1 MNIEMLADVLK
12 RRGCRSVCYF
22 HADHFEP
29 WSTRID
35 QDSARAIERMAAQ
48 ARVSAYA
55 RRLSLFYNVFVP
67 YRLAAGGSEATESCV
82 PGDGVAFAQRSPR
95 QEAMARDAIRPLVH
109 DGHEIHLHV
118 HHEFWTQN
126 SSHFDTPVSRWV
138 NEHSNAHADAARLDL
153 HFQLCKDAIAREIG
167 MPFERWAFVH
177 GNWALNASDPSICRI
192 TGEMAMI
199 AKHGGYGDFSFPAGR
214 AHCDPKIEAPF
225 TCLPLD
231 HVRAYDDPRA
241 DPRAIELDSK
251 VMRPERFFI
260 WNSPIKASHTSLDYY
275 SAANRKLF
283 QNPERVL
290 GAWLGTSV
298 CLGDTLFIKT
308 HAHSMKG
315 EYRLA
320 EPDSLIP
327 HGYPAIV
334 AIFDG
339 LSRVCERAD
348 VELRLLTVNEVY
360 DLVAAFDGSPRR
372 ATAAE
377 GTAMM
382 STPTMA
388 VSDSK
393 AIEPDAV
400 EPDAV
405 APLPPT
411 EPAAILHE
419 LLDLH
424 RAWLAREPATT
435 APDDLYQVKLARG
448 APLEPYEHALAAE
461 IADRYPPDSTRII
474 EIGTGWGGLG
484 VLLARLGYEV
494 FGFEG
499 NARRHAACSWHFD
512 EQIRRFPILGKRL
525 RLAPLG
531 LFPEAMSAD
540 ALAVDKINVGVATN
554 ITSSYTAEHEQ
565 EIAQT
570 AVAFDELILDLA
582 RFGHTR
588 NEQEERDALRRVVID
603 VGFKPVERMFFDPPY
618 EYWRFRS
625 RSILGAGRIA
635 LAPPAAPDTD
645 GFSPAPPA
653 LLPAMPRALVKTQRA
668 PLFGI
673 AGEKTLTECPVCHAR
688 DIGPIWRIPMTA
700 VKTPINVFGG
710 YFDQIPTLQ
719 VPGTLFCFDL
729 CAECESIFLNPVPAL
744 QKEGYRRT
752 DHYIRKM
759 ENAEEWRGYEQVY
772 DRFARWI
779 PRDAT
784 VMLDAAC
791 GIGQYLEIA
800 RRRSTHR
807 WQRLIG
813 LELGDRYVE
822 HMRTRDLEAHPFD
835 IDTDDLL
842 AIVPAASVD
851 FISFCEGFEHVER
864 PLDALGK
871 LLSVLRPGGRLFF
884 TAQRYGPDAQAAI
897 RPGEPIY
904 IGEKVVEELP
914 RRLGCRV
921 LNKASSGTRYYL
933 VLAK

>member
-1 MNIEMLADVLK
+1 MNIEILADVLK

-35 QDSARAIERMAAQ
+35 QESARAVERMAAQ
-48 ARVSAYA
+48 ARASPYA

-67 YRLAAGGSEATESCV
+67 YRLAAAGSEATDIGV
-82 PGDGVAFAQRSPR
+82 PGDGVAFARRSPR

-118 HHEFWTQN
+118 HHEFWTRN

-138 NEHSNAHADAARLDL
+138 NEHSTAQADAARLDL
-153 HFQLCKDAIAREIG
+153 HFQLCKDAIAREMG

-199 AKHGGYGDFSFPAGR
+199 ARHGGFGDFSFPAGR

-241 DPRAIELDSK
+241 DPRAVEGQGG

-290 GAWLGTSV
+290 GAWLGKSV

-315 EYRLA
+315 EYRHT

-327 HGYPAIV
+327 HAYPDIV

-339 LSRVCERAD
+339 LSRVCERAR
-348 VELRLLTVNEVY
+348 VELRLLTVNEVF
-360 DLVAAFDGSPRR
+360 DLLTAFDGSPQR
-372 ATAAE
+372 AAVAE

-382 STPTMA
+382 ASA
-388 VSDSK
+388 VLPVS
-393 AIEPDAV
+393 EPEA
-400 EPDAV
+400 A
-405 APLPPT
+405 ALLPPT
-411 EPAAILHE
+411 TPAAILEE

-424 RAWLAREPATT
+424 RAWLAMEPAAAT
-435 APDDLYQVKLARG
+435 DELYHVKLARG

-461 IADRYPPDSTRII
+461 IADRYPPGSTRIV

-484 VLLARLGYEV
+484 ILLARLGYEI

-499 NARRHAACSWHFD
+499 NARRHAACRWHFD
-512 EQIRRFPILGKRL
+512 EQIRRFPILRDRL

-531 LFPEAMSAD
+531 LFPETLSAD
-540 ALAVDKINVGVATN
+540 AAAGDKINVAIATN
-554 ITSSYTAEHEQ
+554 ITSSHTAEHEQ
-565 EIAQT
+565 QIAQAA
-570 AVAFDELILDLA
+570 AVFDELILDLA

-588 NEQEERDALRRVVID
+588 NEQQERDALRRVVTAA
-603 VGFKPVERMFFDPPY
+603 GFKPVERVYFDAPY

-625 RSILGAGRIA
+625 RSILGASRVA
-635 LAPPAAPDTD
+635 LAAPAAPEKT
-645 GFSPAPPA
+645 GSTPSAAAAIPA
-653 LLPAMPRALVKTQRA
+653 LPRDLATMQGG
-668 PLFGI
+668 PLFTI
-673 AGEKTLTECPVCHAR
+673 AGEKALTECPVCHAR
-688 DIGPIWRIPMTA
+688 DIAPIWRIPMTA

-729 CAECESIFLNPVPAL
+729 CTVCESIFLNPVPAL

-772 DRFARWI
+772 DRFAPWI
-779 PRDAT
+779 PRDAA

-800 RRRSTHR
+800 RRRGTHR

-813 LELGDRYVE
+813 LELGERYVE
-822 HMRTRDLEAHPFD
+822 HMRTRDLEAHAFD

-842 AIVPAASVD
+842 AIVPTESVD

-884 TAQRYGPDAQAAI
+884 TAQRYGPDVQAAI

-914 RRLGCRV
+914 RRLSCRI
-921 LNKASSGTRYYL
+921 LSKASSGTRYYL